1 MKLLME
7 NWRKY
12 LKEQAESVDNLT
24 DEKILASLFD
34 DDVHPSG
41 RPYGDEFKESPALQ
55 EQEQENLNQILEDF
69 LKVSQN
75 YKSSSVGDE
84 DLEAFEAKIKKLR
97 TEVIDK
103 ADTVISYGASLSNLE
118 NSINEAL
125 SAFKAYFDELE
136 GTLMK
141 VLDIYQG
148 SEQQEINNYFS
159 VVNAIRLFTGEH
171 VPTTREPSK
180 YDPRRARRTRKSYT
194 YFEETMLHI
203 LGDTYTRDLI
213 YQFQEHKKV
222 QQHMKEKY
230 NNNVYYLID
239 RMDKIRDLSGELFL
253 ETKNTK
259 EDYEF
264 ANRFLTWVARHE
276 PPVLVE
282 AGLPLYR
289 GTAASEQ
296 KFNKLEKMAPGITV
310 PHHNITSWSLS
321 EDVAIGFAVDGSHEL
336 HTPNKFLIL
345 NRIVATR
352 GMHVEDYSAYK
363 TEKEVIAGGNLKV
376 VKIEKKQLG
385 RHNLNFLVIHFEYI
399 WP

>member
-12 LKEQAESVDNLT
+12 LKEQIESVDNLT
-24 DEKILASLFD
+24 DEEILASLFD

-41 RPYGDEFKESPALQ
+41 RPYGEEFQESPTLQ
-55 EQEQENLNQILEDF
+55 EQEQENLNQILQDF
-69 LKVSQN
+69 LKVNQN
-75 YKSSSVGDE
+75 YKSSSVGNE
-84 DLEAFEAKIKKLR
+84 DLKAFDAKIKALR

-103 ADTVISYGASLSNLE
+103 ADTVISYGTSLSNLE
-118 NSINEAL
+118 DSINEAL
-125 SAFKAYFDELE
+125 EAFEAYFDALE

-141 VLDIYQG
+141 VLGVYKS

-171 VPTTREPSK
+171 VPTTRDPSK

-203 LGDTYTRDLI
+203 LGDTYTRQTI
-213 YQFQEHKKV
+213 YEF

-230 NNNVYYLID
+230 NKNVYYLMD

-282 AGLPLYR
+282 AGAPLYR

-296 KFNKLEKMAPGITV
+296 KFKRLEKMTPGITV
-310 PHHNITSWSLS
+310 RHHNITSWSLS
-321 EDVAIGFAVDGSHEL
+321 EDIAIGFAVDGSYDAG
-336 HTPNKFLIL
+336 TPNKFLIL

-352 GMHVEDYSAYK
+352 GLHVEDYSAYK
-363 TEKEVIAGGNLKV
+363 NEKEVIAGGNLKV
-376 VKIEKKQLG
+376 KKIQKKELG
-385 RHNLNFLVIHFEYI
+385 QFNLNFLIIDFEYI
-399 WP
+399 

>member
-24 DEKILASLFD
+24 DEEILASLFD

-41 RPYGDEFKESPALQ
+41 RPYGDEFQESPTLQ
-55 EQEQENLNQILEDF
+55 EQEQENLNQILQDF
-69 LKVSQN
+69 LKVSQS
-75 YKSSSVGDE
+75 YKSSSVGNE
-84 DLEAFEAKIKKLR
+84 DLTAFDDKIRALR
-97 TEVIDK
+97 TEAIDK
-103 ADTVISYGASLSNLE
+103 ADTVISYGTSLSNLE

-125 SAFKAYFDELE
+125 EAFNAYFDELE

-141 VLDIYQG
+141 VLDVYKG

-159 VVNAIRLFTGEH
+159 VVNAIRLFTGENLA
-171 VPTTREPSK
+171 TTRDPSK
-180 YDPRRARRTRKSYT
+180 YDPRRARHTRKSYT
-194 YFEETMLHI
+194 YFEEMILHI
-203 LGDTYTRDLI
+203 LGDTYTRQTI
-213 YQFQEHKKV
+213 YEF
-222 QQHMKEKY
+222 QQHLNQKHNKD
-230 NNNVYYLID
+230 VYYLMD

-296 KFNKLEKMAPGITV
+296 KFKRLERMAPGTTV
-310 PHHNITSWSLS
+310 RHHNLTSWSLS
-321 EDVAIGFAVDGSHEL
+321 QKVAIGFAIDGSYDAG
-336 HTPNKFLIL
+336 TPNKFLIL
-345 NRIVATR
+345 NRTPATR
-352 GMHVEDYSAYK
+352 GLHVEDYSAYK
-363 TEKEVIAGGNLKV
+363 NEKEVIAGGNLKV

-385 RHNLNFLVIHFEYI
+385 QYNLNFLVIDFEYI
-399 WP
+399 